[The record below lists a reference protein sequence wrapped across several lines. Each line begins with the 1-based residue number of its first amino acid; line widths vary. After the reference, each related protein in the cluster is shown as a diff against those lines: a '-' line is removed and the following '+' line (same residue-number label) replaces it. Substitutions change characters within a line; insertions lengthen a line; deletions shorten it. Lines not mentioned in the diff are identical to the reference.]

1 MFQKRMQ
8 IFFCKRK
15 VAKLFFETFK
25 KKRLQFFERRAN
37 IRINYVSVYTMQ
49 GLGKLLYGQNR
60 IRQRKAGHEQEDT

>member
-1 MFQKRMQ
+1 MQ
-8 IFFCKRK
+8 IFFVKGRF
-15 VAKLFFETFK
+15 AKLFFEIFK

-49 GLGKLLYGQNR
+49 GLGKPLYGQNR